1 MAGKKEIKEEV
12 VEVAVKESEAKAKLR
27 AHFEAYKIH
36 NPVKWEQK
44 KESFQKQLDAMK

>member
-1 MAGKKEIKEEV
+1 MAEKTVKKEEV
-12 VEVAVKESEAKAKLR
+12 VSESSAKAKLR
-27 AHFEAYKIH
+27 AHFEAYKLH